1 MWRFLGSQ
9 QLADCPAA
17 WNTSEVFKA
26 AAVLKA
32 STKPG
37 KCRGGLLSHLN
48 VSREQ
53 STDQVA
59 AEGRWTKLWPLFYSL
74 FHWQVGMKPGGLPE
88 GNILADSTCLLSMR
102 HRSDGSEQVFGA
114 ELTLDVQLRDE
125 LLPTLLDDKE
135 WTRWPS
141 WSEDQKP

>member
-1 MWRFLGSQ
+1 
-9 QLADCPAA
+9 
-17 WNTSEVFKA
+17 
-26 AAVLKA
+26 
-32 STKPG
+32 
-37 KCRGGLLSHLN
+37 
-48 VSREQ
+48 
-53 STDQVA
+53 
-59 AEGRWTKLWPLFYSL
+59 
-74 FHWQVGMKPGGLPE
+74 
-88 GNILADSTCLLSMR
+88 MR